1 MLVLAGVGLLALP
14 ALAQG
19 DKEAAYRAFPYF
31 GSRLAIWVIAQLHLD
46 FAAFILGV
54 PIFAVIIEFMAWKI
68 GTDKPEG
75 QRYDWLAHQFVKLT
89 FAAFS
94 TTALL
99 GGLLLFL
106 LITLYPKFWVYM
118 SGIFAPTMWLY
129 AALFFLETFAVYLR
143 AKGKADAEL
152 QASGLDY
159 TIIRPGRLTDDPGSG
174 RVTLAEQVDRGQV
187 SRDDVAAVLVAALD
201 EPATIG
207 KTLALVSGETPIEE
221 AVR

>member
-1 MLVLAGVGLLALP
+1 MRVAIAGGHGQIALRLTRLLADREDEVVSLIRNP
-14 ALAQG
+14 DHAEDVREAGGEPVVCDLEEASEDELADAVNG
-19 DKEAAYRAFPYF
+19 AGA
-31 GSRLAIWVIAQLHLD
+31 VV
-46 FAAFILGV
+46 FAAGAGPGSGSARKDTMDFGGAAKLIAAAKRDGISRYLMVSSMGAN
-54 PIFAVIIEFMAWKI
+54 P
-68 GTDKPEG
+68 DQEG
-75 QRYDWLAHQFVKLT
+75 D
-89 FAAFS
+89 
-94 TTALL
+94 
-99 GGLLLFL
+99 
-106 LITLYPKFWVYM
+106 
-118 SGIFAPTMWLY
+118 
-129 AALFFLETFAVYLR
+129 ETFAVYLR

>member
-1 MLVLAGVGLLALP
+1 VNGAGAV
-14 ALAQG
+14 
-19 DKEAAYRAFPYF
+19 
-31 GSRLAIWVIAQLHLD
+31 V
-46 FAAFILGV
+46 FAAGAGPGSGSARKDTMDFGGAAKLIAAAKRDGISRYLMVSSMGAN
-54 PIFAVIIEFMAWKI
+54 P
-68 GTDKPEG
+68 DQEG
-75 QRYDWLAHQFVKLT
+75 D
-89 FAAFS
+89 
-94 TTALL
+94 
-99 GGLLLFL
+99 
-106 LITLYPKFWVYM
+106 
-118 SGIFAPTMWLY
+118 
-129 AALFFLETFAVYLR
+129 ETFAVYLR